1 MPYRIPLELDFDVHT
16 LILPDAMS
24 VDAISHWCCLID
36 LFLAPIENHMRF
48 L

>member
-24 VDAISHWCCLID
+24 VDAMSHWCCLID
-36 LFLAPIENHMRF
+36 SFLTPIENHMRF